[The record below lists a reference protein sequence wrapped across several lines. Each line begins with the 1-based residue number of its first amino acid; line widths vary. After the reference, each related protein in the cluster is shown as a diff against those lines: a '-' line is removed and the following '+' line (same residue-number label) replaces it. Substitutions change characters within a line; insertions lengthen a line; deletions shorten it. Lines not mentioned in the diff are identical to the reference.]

1 MIHAFFILWTFYHP
15 TFCPVFLSRFFQ
27 VFPEAESAFV
37 VGPGVVSAAAEH
49 SPEVAVSGTE
59 VFALVYA
66 AVLFPDAVAVVEHEV
81 VVFAAGSG
89 IVSVFGPRASADIAA
104 AIVVLVPASVF
115 AGGVYS
121 PGRPRS
127 PVFPNVVHFS
137 SFSSSDEVVGEGS
150 VHSSMGARSNYGLCS
165 ILSNPDLYQNKS
177 LEPYYNNPSPGHNN
191 VNDTS
196 DLPMDA
202 TTSHSRKTALHQCR
216 EQRKHRPNQVS
227 LSHPVVREIRG
238 AAEEY

>member
-1 MIHAFFILWTFYHP
+1 
-15 TFCPVFLSRFFQ
+15 
-27 VFPEAESAFV
+27 
-37 VGPGVVSAAAEH
+37 VVSG
-49 SPEVAVSGTE
+49 PEIFALAFAVSGPEIFALAFAVSGPEASALVSVVSGPE
-59 VFALVYA
+59 VSALVYA
-66 AVLFPDAVAVVEHEV
+66 AELSPEAVVVEPEV
-81 VVFAAGSG
+81 VV
-89 IVSVFGPRASADIAA
+89 VFGPRASADIAV
-104 AIVVLVPASVF
+104 AIVVLVPASVS

-127 PVFPNVVHFS
+127 PAFPNVVHFS
-137 SFSSSDEVVGEGS
+137 SFSSSDEVVGEES
-150 VHSSMGARSNYGLCS
+150 VHSSIGARSNYGLCS

-202 TTSHSRKTALHQCR
+202 TTSRSRKTALHQCR

-227 LSHPVVREIRG
+227 LSHPAAREIRG
-238 AAEEY
+238 AADQY